1 MRLKKPPRRETEK
14 MASPLSAD
22 TGSFKDPAGRVYRIS
37 GQSGDSRV
45 LRGLNFSADATM
57 RRLLAEPFFHELVSG
72 GDVVDSVF
80 IGRDDSDALTTMAE
94 GWHSVLEH
102 KLIDFVTYPYEWP
115 FSMLKDAALLQLR
128 LLETAAQNGWT
139 LKDATPFNVQWDGVR
154 PIFIDTP
161 SFIPWEEGEYWRGY
175 RQFCSTFLIPL
186 MLTAYL
192 DVPFQPLLRSRLDG
206 IPPDEASGYFYGLR
220 LFKRGVLSHVWFPA
234 RAERKA
240 RKRQSAGVPN
250 RETRSRRRQPRTVT
264 FALLDSLKR
273 LVHKLSYGRAR
284 SDWSQYSQSHSYSQ
298 AEFREKKDFVVRNSA
313 GYRPGLTWDIGSN
326 TGEFSRAVA
335 RNSRAVVALDSDQ
348 DAIELLYRD
357 LRLNGPQNIL
367 PLVMDLANLS
377 PGQGWGGLE
386 RLPFDKRRSPDV
398 VICLALIH
406 HMRVTANIPISMFLD
421 WLRTLNAAVIL
432 EFVNRDDEMFQ
443 QLLANKQET
452 YSDYTSEAFEAE
464 VCSRFLVRDR
474 LELKDGLRELFLLE
488 PA

>member
-1 MRLKKPPRRETEK
+1 
-14 MASPLSAD
+14 MAPVLSSD
-22 TGSFKDPAGRVYRIS
+22 TGSFKDPSGRVYRVS
-37 GQSGDSRV
+37 GQSGDVRI
-45 LRGLNFSADATM
+45 LRGLSLSADAVM
-57 RRLLAEPFFHELVSG
+57 RKLLTEPFFQELVSG

-80 IGRDDSDALTTMAE
+80 VGQDDSDALTTMADV
-94 GWHSVLEH
+94 WHSVLEH
-102 KLIDFVTYPYEWP
+102 QLIDFVTYPYEWP

-128 LLETAAQNGWT
+128 LLETAAQNGWI

-186 MLTAYL
+186 MLTAHL
-192 DVPFQPLLRSRLDG
+192 GVPFQPLLRSQLDG
-206 IPPDEASGYFYGLR
+206 IPPGEASAYFYGLR

-240 RKRQSAGVPN
+240 RKRQSAGVPS

-264 FALLDSLKR
+264 LALLDSLKR
-273 LVHKLSYGRAR
+273 LVRKLSYGPTR

-298 AEFREKKDFVVRNSA
+298 SEFRQKKDFVVRNSA
-313 GYRPGLTWDIGSN
+313 GYRPDLTWDIGSN

-335 RNSRAVVALDSDQ
+335 HNSRTVVALDSDQ

-367 PLVMDLANLS
+367 PLVMDLSNLS
-377 PGQGWGGLE
+377 PGQGWAGLE
-386 RLPFDKRRSPDV
+386 RLPFDKRRSPDM

-421 WLRTLNAAVIL
+421 WLRTLNASVIL
-432 EFVNRDDEMFQ
+432 EFISRDDEMFQ

-452 YSDYTSEAFEAE
+452 YSDYTSENFEAE
-464 VCSRFLVRDR
+464 VCSGFLVRDR